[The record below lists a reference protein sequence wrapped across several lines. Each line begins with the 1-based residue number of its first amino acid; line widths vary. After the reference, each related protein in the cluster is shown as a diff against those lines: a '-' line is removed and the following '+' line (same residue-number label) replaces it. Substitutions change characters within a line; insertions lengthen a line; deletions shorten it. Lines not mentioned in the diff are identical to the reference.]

1 MPAAELPI
9 AVVAMTNSQLPAAET
24 FVEMTVADE
33 PVPGVRVVRAAGD
46 LVTLSMPLAAAP
58 DPGATV
64 TLRWP
69 AGVRGRYAL
78 RGRVVSVDENRVDVR
93 AAGAPDVEQHRSFV
107 RGGGGEHI
115 LLLAPGK
122 PDCLGW
128 IRDIS
133 EQGVRA
139 HFAGAELTEGDE
151 IRFRVQLD
159 HEVIELSATTV
170 KVGSL
175 RQRLPRYG
183 PMSVE
188 VVAVF
193 TPDEPQA
200 RVIRRYVFR
209 QQLMSRTRPA
219 G

>member
-1 MPAAELPI
+1 
-9 AVVAMTNSQLPAAET
+9 MTNPQLPAAET
-24 FVEMTVADE
+24 FVELTVADE
-33 PVPGVRVVRAAGD
+33 PLPGVRVVRAAGD
-46 LVTLSMPLAAAP
+46 LLTLSMAPAAAP
-58 DPGATV
+58 EPGATV
-64 TLRWP
+64 TVRWP
-69 AGVRGRYAL
+69 AGARGRYAL
-78 RGRVVSVDENRVDVR
+78 RGRVVTVDGSRLDVR
-93 AAGAPDVEQHRSFV
+93 AYGTPDVEQHRHYV

-115 LLLAPGK
+115 LLLQPGK

-139 HFAGAELTEGDE
+139 HFAGVELAEGDE
-151 IRFRVQLD
+151 IRFRVQLEHD
-159 HEVIELSATTV
+159 VIELSATTV

-200 RVIRRYVFR
+200 RAIRRYVFR
-209 QQLMSRTRPA
+209 QQLTARTRPA